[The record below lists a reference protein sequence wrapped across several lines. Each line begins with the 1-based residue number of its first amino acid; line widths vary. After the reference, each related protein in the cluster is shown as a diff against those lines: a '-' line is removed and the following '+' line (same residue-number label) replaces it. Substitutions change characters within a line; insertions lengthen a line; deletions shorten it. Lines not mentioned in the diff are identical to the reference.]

1 MPETSGI
8 PTKSNTSSYTVDDG
22 VVLPWSTGLRTQ
34 HPLSISCTQVMLAW
48 EIDDHQW
55 TLGTSRLF
63 LKAGQLRALEEL
75 RDIGGQASQGVI
87 KKIRRQSLGTFEC

>member
-1 MPETSGI
+1 
-8 PTKSNTSSYTVDDG
+8 
-22 VVLPWSTGLRTQ
+22 
-34 HPLSISCTQVMLAW
+34 MLAW